1 MVGLSLC
8 TKLSISSIEISDL
21 VHSGNS
27 SAYIATAQMT
37 CLLVHQVFFASMIN
51 YSSSEFNRCLK
62 LHYTQAPHKAMQ
74 DIPFSV
80 ELYFCATVSLQLE
93 HVLGRGTFGLRQYR
107 LAAAFSCGR
116 WHHCQWTV
124 FLRTLQFFLGPN
136 ILHEWQ
142 IVYWSVSVQTNH
154 FFRKSSAVMMFS
166 YSTVLILLNE
176 LLD

>member
-1 MVGLSLC
+1 MHKTVNILDWNIWFGSFRELKCIYCNCSNDLP
-8 TKLSISSIEISDL
+8 SRASS
-21 VHSGNS
+21 
-27 SAYIATAQMT
+27 
-37 CLLVHQVFFASMIN
+37 FFASMIN
-51 YSSSEFNRCLK
+51 YSSREFNHCLK

-154 FFRKSSAVMMFS
+154 FFRKSSADIWCLVIQLFWF
-166 YSTVLILLNE
+166 
-176 LLD
+176 